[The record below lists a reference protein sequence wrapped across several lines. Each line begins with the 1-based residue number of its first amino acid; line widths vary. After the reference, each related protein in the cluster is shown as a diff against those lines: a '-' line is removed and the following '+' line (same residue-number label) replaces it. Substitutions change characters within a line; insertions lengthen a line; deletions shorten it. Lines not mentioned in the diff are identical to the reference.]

1 MTKET
6 LIRAKKIEE
15 KIDFISKFVLPQLN
29 NVYDKVVEHMEV
41 GYEELDVDFYFDRR
55 ITTVLTMKNV
65 FNFLETE
72 IKTVT
77 EYKES
82 LEKELKEL

>member
-1 MTKET
+1 MTKEA

-29 NVYDKVVEHMEV
+29 DVYDKVVEHMEV
-41 GYEELDVDFYFDRR
+41 GYEELDVDFHFDRT
-55 ITTVLTMKNV
+55 ITTILTMKNV

-72 IKTVT
+72 IKTIT
-77 EYKES
+77 EYRKS
-82 LEKELKEL
+82 LEKELEEL